1 MENKE
6 EMNNVNDEQSEL
18 SYQKKPKNNFKNTGY
33 KDKVCKVMKYDKY
46 NKILD
51 IMFDCYG
58 IRILNV
64 ENFSGDSVT
73 VKYKNEIGNPDFEYK
88 L

>member
-1 MENKE
+1 MGNKE
-6 EMNNVNDEQSEL
+6 EMNNINDEQSEL
-18 SYQKKPKNNFKNTGY
+18 SNQKKTKNNIKNTGY
-33 KDKVCKVMKYDKY
+33 KDKVCKVLKHDKC

-51 IMFDCYG
+51 VMFSCYG

-73 VKYKNEIGNPDFEYK
+73 IKYKNEIGNPDFEYK
-88 L
+88 I